1 MVIRVV
7 EFKERTAAAFWRF
20 ADKKIPKEWL
30 LFTLGGVVL
39 LVYVLVLFFGTR
51 PRK

>member
-1 MVIRVV
+1 MNFV
-7 EFKERTAAAFWRF
+7 EWRQKATATFWRL

-30 LFTLGGVVL
+30 LFLIGGLVL
-39 LVYVLVLFFGTR
+39 AVYMFVLFFGTR

>member
-1 MVIRVV
+1 MN
-7 EFKERTAAAFWRF
+7 ERISEWKRRAGIEFWRY

-30 LFTLGGVVL
+30 AFCLIGLVL
-39 LVYVLVLFFGTR
+39 LAYVFILFFGTR